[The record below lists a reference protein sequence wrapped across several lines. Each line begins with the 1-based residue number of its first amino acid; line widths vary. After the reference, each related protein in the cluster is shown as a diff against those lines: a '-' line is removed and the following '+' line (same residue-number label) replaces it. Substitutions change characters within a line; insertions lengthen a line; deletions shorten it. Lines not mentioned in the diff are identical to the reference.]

1 MTVHKLKDFLDKH
14 KVKYVSITHSTA
26 YASSEIA
33 ASAHVKGKNLA
44 KTVIVKL
51 DGKLAMA
58 VLPSNYHVNLEGLRV
73 ASLSGSVAL
82 AGEADFARQFPG
94 CEEGAMPPFGN
105 LYGIPVYVD
114 TSLTEDEEI
123 AFNAC
128 SHTESIQLAFKD
140 FQKLVKP
147 TVAAFRE

>member
-1 MTVHKLKDFLDKH
+1 MPARKLKDFLDNH

-26 YASSEIA
+26 YTSSEIA

-51 DGKLAMA
+51 DGKLTMA
-58 VLPSNYHVNLEGLRV
+58 VLPCNHQVNLERLRV
-73 ASLSGSVAL
+73 ASLSGSADL
-82 AGEADFARQFPG
+82 APEADFARQFPG

-105 LYGIPVYVD
+105 LYGMPVYVD
-114 TSLTEDEEI
+114 TSLTEDVEI

-128 SHTESIQLAFKD
+128 THTELIQLAFKD
-140 FQKLVKP
+140 FQRLVKP
-147 TVAAFRE
+147 IVAAFRE